1 MSDSPTTIDLGSKS
15 GAQEAEF
22 HEAGYQRAKCTY
34 KSNKTFAGYLASS
47 KNAYVWLTQDIN
59 EAIWVKWK
67 FDGVGDRWLE
77 KATRPYDRF
86 LGRAE
91 SYYADW
97 GLSQTRGASSYAE
110 PVLYNA
116 DHTIS
121 LKADATKFLYGPY
134 GDQWVCW
141 GDNENVLI
149 VELVD

>member
-1 MSDSPTTIDLGSKS
+1 MTVGQS
-15 GAQEAEF
+15 GEPVGGQKRFEVTEVFAQSRRR
-22 HEAGYQRAKCTY
+22 HG
-34 KSNKTFAGYLASS
+34 
-47 KNAYVWLTQDIN
+47 
-59 EAIWVKWK
+59 
-67 FDGVGDRWLE
+67 GVLPSGVR
-77 KATRPYDRF
+77 R
-86 LGRAE
+86 
-91 SYYADW
+91 
-97 GLSQTRGASSYAE
+97 QTRGASSYAE